1 MSYTA
6 DDLITSVRR
15 RAKRPSASADDKI
28 SDTDI
33 LALADEEIGNT
44 ILPMMLRAS
53 EEYYVRYEDL
63 TPDSNGQVRIPS
75 RAVAGAVRDITRLD
89 DNGNEYS
96 LPEIP
101 LEDIGLYSRTN
112 SSWWSSR
119 TGYTFIGDKIQL
131 LPKDSTGTVRVWYAW
146 RPGRLVKT
154 TSSQVSIISSIQ
166 SATSLTAVAAPISTG
181 EACDV
186 VQANPNFDLL
196 VSNNGDTTV
205 AGNAISFTTTGLSL
219 YTLDVAV
226 NDYICVAGVTPIV
239 HVPAD
244 MQHILTESVVVRC
257 LMLAG
262 DYEAMQYHESKLR
275 QSTQNAMSMYDPRNK
290 GETKKIVN
298 RNSAG
303 RTGGRYRGGY

>member
-1 MSYTA
+1 MAYTA

-101 LEDIGLYSRTN
+101 LEDIGLYNRTN
-112 SSWWSSR
+112 SSWWSNR
-119 TGYTFIGDKIQL
+119 MGYTFIGDKIQL
-131 LPKDSTGTVRVWYAW
+131 LPKETVGTQSVRVWYAW

-154 TSSQVSIISSIQ
+154 TSNQVSAVTAIGSTTQ
-166 SATSLTAVAAPISTG
+166 LTVAATPISTG
-181 EACDV
+181 EAIDI

-196 VSNNGDTTV
+196 LSNNSNTTV
-205 AGNAISFTTTGLSL
+205 AGNNITITGVDLSL
-219 YTLDVAV
+219 LDVAV
-226 NDYICVAGVTPIV
+226 GDYVCETGVTPIV